1 MHILRPSLLK
11 SELRIF
17 YLDDGT
23 LGGLLSD
30 VLRDIEMIKKEA
42 GIVGLELNPQKSEVI
57 GSIAAAI
64 DTKTAMLKCLSAASS
79 ELAHL
84 ILPASMQQTQL
95 SYVDEALVAW
105 SQGCQKQPPT
115 DVTAHHQKIRDS
127 LRLSS
132 IADTLFKN
140 TSDHLDRVRLLAA
153 TCKESGAWLNALPIS
168 SLGLRMDDTTV
179 RISMSLRLGLPL
191 CRSHTCQHCGAEVSQ
206 SATHGLSCKRSA
218 GRHYRH
224 SAVNNIIHRALV
236 ASHVPSRLEPLGL
249 YRSDGK
255 RPDGYINSSL
265 EMWPASCVGCHLP
278 RYFCTILF
286 HNCGTTTMESHHK
299 CRLTDLCGCK
309 LQRGVKA
316 KGKPPQPEPT
326 YQCSAYTDSLF
337 VAFDISVST
346 DQEEIHP
353 QLFCTLCHKAM
364 LRVQVA
370 IKSRVLRS
378 GFVSLYDSSAPAAI
392 PSPVFSPPSELKQP
406 SELIIQLL
414 GDIMVHCTYCGT
426 DIVARAY
433 NMHYCAF
440 DSYEDNTA
448 TSSRQP
454 AHAESPT
461 VIFETELK
469 FLDRKEKERLLKS
482 AGITKGMTP
491 EQGLALNADLG
502 LPWNRLRMLRRWLK
516 EAGVSLGAEK
526 KQRVLSN
533 HLVGDNLEVELTAFS
548 FTVSGGGEEI
558 RGAPH
563 AFTPSLTQKVHQLL
577 EENEQVGKLFW
588 YDGMI
593 PDSEI
598 WLKFGALDR
607 FKEEIADINGMS
619 WRGYTMRPFIC
630 GDYEFL
636 SGIYGLSGASGLHS
650 WTPHN
655 PGDFPEIAFIFED
668 ACHRLDLQLAHLQ
681 QDGLYST
688 TVLDM
693 HSKTL
698 QELVKTREDLELA
711 EQERDTVQ
719 QILTHSS
726 MMYANSD
733 EELESLKEFCRQSN
747 ENVQTLVL
755 RLNGLMESLEK
766 GFNDH
771 PFVKGISTTLDAIG
785 CPSSKVLRWDF
796 RCLYDSCAMS
806 QWSIVQLGNAIKDFF
821 NTFDA
826 MFKGA
831 RRTIKM
837 HILEH
842 HMLDWIRS
850 HQVGCGLMGEQGA
863 ESIHSQFN
871 SLAAT
876 YKTIPDPNRQA

>member
-153 TCKESGAWLNALPIS
+153 TYTFAPSYSTIAAQQVGAVAQQAEDKKMQKYKHLDSCHFFTPVAIETTGVFGPRTNDFLKELGHRLRQVSGEANSFSYL
-168 SLGLRMDDTTV
+168 TQ
-179 RISMSLRLGLPL
+179 RL
-191 CRSHTCQHCGAEVSQ
+191 SVAIQ
-206 SATHGLSCKRSA
+206 
-218 GRHYRH
+218 
-224 SAVNNIIHRALV
+224 RA
-236 ASHVPSRLEPLGL
+236 
-249 YRSDGK
+249 
-255 RPDGYINSSL
+255 
-265 EMWPASCVGCHLP
+265 
-278 RYFCTILF
+278 
-286 HNCGTTTMESHHK
+286 MESHHK

-598 WLKFGALDR
+598 WLKFGGV
-607 FKEEIADINGMS
+607 IPCVHS
-619 WRGYTMRPFIC
+619 SVVTMNSSLEYM
-630 GDYEFL
+630 GFL
-636 SGIYGLSGASGLHS
+636 ELVVCIPGLHITQGIFQKLLS
-650 WTPHN
+650 
-655 PGDFPEIAFIFED
+655 FFED